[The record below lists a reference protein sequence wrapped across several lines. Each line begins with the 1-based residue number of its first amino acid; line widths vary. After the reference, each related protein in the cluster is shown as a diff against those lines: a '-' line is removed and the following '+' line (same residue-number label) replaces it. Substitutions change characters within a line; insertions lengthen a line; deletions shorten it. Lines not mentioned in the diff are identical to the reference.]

1 MKTICVRA
9 HTKQRKCKMIKV
21 YKMIQVWII
30 QVKLQFVFLFH
41 YVFSAGLSLD
51 LLIKKEGG
59 KNRKE

>member
-1 MKTICVRA
+1 MRA

-21 YKMIQVWII
+21 YKMIQVRNSVWII

-59 KNRKE
+59 ENRKE